1 MKRLAGL
8 LVGISGD
15 RNEISACARRPTF
28 LYSVTIWFPVATIL
42 LVSDEDKGNEGSR
55 DEFWLSDQ
63 KKILWR
69 IKVSPELARLT
80 GLSLKSY

>member
-28 LYSVTIWFPVATIL
+28 LYSVTIWLPVAAIL
-42 LVSDEDKGNEGSR
+42 LVSDEDKGKEGSR
-55 DEFWLSDQ
+55 DDWVSDQ